1 MDTEIEEHQ
10 RNRTKAHGKRTW
22 ALVYV
27 QRWDAKIG
35 REFKELDYED
45 RLKLVLL
52 ISKGGY
58 DR

>member
-45 RLKLVLL
+45 RLKLVLFKRW
-52 ISKGGY
+52 I
-58 DR
+58 